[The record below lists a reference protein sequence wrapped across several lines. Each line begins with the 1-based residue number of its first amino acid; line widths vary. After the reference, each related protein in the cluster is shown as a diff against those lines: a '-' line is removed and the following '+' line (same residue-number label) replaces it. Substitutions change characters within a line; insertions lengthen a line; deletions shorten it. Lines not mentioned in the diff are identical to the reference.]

1 MSAPTA
7 AAAPAQGSL
16 SHRQILTIFAGLMI
30 GMFLA
35 ALDQTIVAT
44 AIRTI
49 ADDLD
54 GLSLQA
60 WATTAYLITATIST
74 PLYGKLSDIFG
85 RKPLFLTAI
94 SIFIVGSIACTFA
107 GSMYEL
113 AAFRAIQGLGAG
125 GLFSLAL
132 TIIGDIVAPRERAK
146 YQGYFV
152 AVFGTSSVLGPVA
165 GGFLAGQAEILGITG
180 WRWVF
185 LINVPLG
192 ILALIVVTKVLNVPH
207 TKREHRIDWPG
218 AIALAVTLVPLLIV
232 AEQGRIWGWDSVN
245 AITCY
250 LIGAAGLVLFLL
262 AERRIGDDA
271 LLPLRFFRNG
281 VFSWGSVA
289 GFVVGMGMF
298 GALALLPLYL
308 QIVKGSTPTE
318 AGLQT
323 LPLVLGIMSM
333 SILSGQLISR
343 TGRYKIWPVIGISL
357 MIVGIG
363 ALSFIGVDT
372 PYWQVA
378 LIMVVIGLG
387 LGGNM
392 QPLTLAVQNA
402 MPPRDMGVATA
413 SATFFRQMGGTLGT
427 AVFLS
432 VLFSN
437 LGTQVADNFR
447 TAAGDPTFQAAL
459 TDPAI
464 AADPANAP
472 IVGALQGTPIS
483 FDDSSFL
490 SAADPTLARPILD
503 GFAGSM
509 SIVFLGAAAV
519 LVLGLFAVI
528 MMKEVPLRTQSG
540 VDARNSAD
548 DDDTAAAAAAAAE
561 GGPDAVPARTGNGNG
576 GHLVATNGNGLPA
589 RDGSAG
595 PAAARN
601 GGPVDGGGSPG
612 NGSAGNGSAGNGT
625 AGNGTP
631 GNGTPGNGS
640 AGNDAAGNGTTHR
653 APADDRGVTAASA
666 VGVLAPFRAEA
677 TTADGADARDRL
689 LAMLL
694 PDPDRA
700 LTVVA
705 TAERARDAVRH
716 ARRELEVRT
725 AELDGAAEELVAQG
739 LSPRQVQDLLGLTED
754 EGPLAARH
762 GAHAAE

>member
-7 AAAPAQGSL
+7 APAPTAAGSL
-16 SHRQILTIFAGLMI
+16 SHKQILTIFAGLMI

-44 AIRTI
+44 SIRTI

-60 WATTAYLITATIST
+60 WATTAYLITATITT

-85 RKPLFLTAI
+85 RKPLFLIAI
-94 SIFIVGSIACTFA
+94 GIFVLGSIACTFA
-107 GSMYEL
+107 TSMYQL

-165 GGFLAGQAEILGITG
+165 GGFFAGQAEILGITG

-192 ILALIVVTKVLNVPH
+192 ILALAVVTKVLNVPH
-207 TKREHRIDWPG
+207 TKRSHRIDWPG
-218 AIALAVTLVPLLIV
+218 ALALVVGLVPLLIV
-232 AEQGRIWGWDSVN
+232 AEQGRIWGWDSGRSI
-245 AITCY
+245 ACY
-250 LIGAAGLVLFLL
+250 AVGVLGIVAFVLL
-262 AERRIGDDA
+262 ERRIGDDA
-271 LLPLRFFRNG
+271 LLPLRMFRSG
-281 VFSWGSVA
+281 VFAWGSVA
-289 GFVVGMGMF
+289 GFIAGIGMF

-333 SILSGQLISR
+333 SVFSGQMISR
-343 TGRYKIWPVIGISL
+343 TGRYKIWPIIGLSL
-357 MIVGIG
+357 MILGIG

-378 LIMVVIGLG
+378 LIMVVIGWG

-392 QPLTLAVQNA
+392 QPLTLAVQNDA
-402 MPPRDMGVATA
+402 APRDMGVATA

-427 AVFLS
+427 AVFIS
-432 VLFSN
+432 VLFSV
-437 LGTQVADNFR
+437 LGGRVADNFR
-447 TAAGDPTFQAAL
+447 AAAGTPAFQAAL
-459 TDPAI
+459 TDPAVL
-464 AADPANAP
+464 ANPANAP
-472 IVGALQGTPIS
+472 ILQGLQGGGGLS
-483 FDDSSFL
+483 LDDSSFL
-490 SAADPTLARPILD
+490 ATADPVLARPILD

-509 SIVFLGAAAV
+509 SVVFLGAAAV

-528 MMKEVPLRTQSG
+528 MMKEVPLRTRSG
-540 VDARNSAD
+540 VDARND
-548 DDDTAAAAAAAAE
+548 EVAAAAAAAAE
-561 GGPDAVPARTGNGNG
+561 GGPDAVPAPADDVPEGPEGPATAPRPVHGAAITAGAHPVNGNGSVHGNGNG
-576 GHLVATNGNGLPA
+576 
-589 RDGSAG
+589 S
-595 PAAARN
+595 
-601 GGPVDGGGSPG
+601 G
-612 NGSAGNGSAGNGT
+612 NGSANGSGS
-625 AGNGTP
+625 
-631 GNGTPGNGS
+631 GS
-640 AGNDAAGNGTTHR
+640 A
-653 APADDRGVTAASA
+653 A
-666 VGVLAPFRAEA
+666 VGVLAEPRTEQVAPPAEPA
-677 TTADGADARDRL
+677 PAGTDARDRL

-694 PDPDRA
+694 PDPTRA

-725 AELDGAAEELVAQG
+725 AELDGASEELVAQG
-739 LSPRQVQDLLGLTED
+739 LSPRQVQDLLGLSEE
-754 EGPLAARH
+754 EGPLAPRH

>member
-7 AAAPAQGSL
+7 EAAPPAGL
-16 SHRQILTIFAGLMI
+16 LTHRQILTIFAGLMI

-44 AIRTI
+44 SIRTI

-94 SIFIVGSIACTFA
+94 GIFVLGSIACAFA
-107 GSMYEL
+107 TSMYQL

-132 TIIGDIVAPRERAK
+132 TIISDIVAPRERAK

-165 GGFLAGQAEILGITG
+165 GGFFAGQADILGITG

-192 ILALIVVTKVLNVPH
+192 ILALAVVTKVLNVPH
-207 TKREHRIDWPG
+207 TKRSHRIDWPG
-218 AIALAVTLVPLLIV
+218 ALALVVGLVPLLIV
-232 AEQGRIWGWDSVN
+232 AEQGRTWGWGSVE
-245 AITCY
+245 ALSCFG
-250 LIGAAGLVLFLL
+250 LGALGIVAFLL
-262 AERRIGDDA
+262 LERRIGDDA
-271 LLPLRFFRNG
+271 LLPLRMFRSG
-281 VFSWGSVA
+281 VFSWGSIAVFVA
-289 GFVVGMGMF
+289 GMGMF

-333 SILSGQLISR
+333 SVFSGQLISR
-343 TGRYKIWPVIGISL
+343 TGRYKIWPIIGLSL
-357 MIVGIG
+357 MILGIG
-363 ALSFIGVDT
+363 TLSLIGVDT

-378 LIMVVIGLG
+378 LIMVVIGWG

-402 MPPRDMGVATA
+402 ASPRDMGVATA

-432 VLFSN
+432 VLFSA
-437 LGTQVADNFR
+437 LGGQVADNFR
-447 TAAGDPTFQAAL
+447 AAAGTPAFQAAL
-459 TDPAI
+459 ADPAVL
-464 AADPANAP
+464 ANPANAP
-472 IVGALQGTPIS
+472 ILAGLQGGGALS
-483 FDDSSFL
+483 LDDSSFL
-490 SAADPTLARPILD
+490 ATADPTLARPILE

-519 LVLGLFAVI
+519 LVIGLFAVI

-540 VDARNSAD
+540 VDARNSE
-548 DDDTAAAAAAAAE
+548 DTTAAAAAAAE
-561 GGPDAVPARTGNGNG
+561 GGPADHTADHPTAAHPT
-576 GHLVATNGNGLPA
+576 
-589 RDGSAG
+589 AG
-595 PAAARN
+595 PAT
-601 GGPVDGGGSPG
+601 GWCGSG
-612 NGSAGNGSAGNGT
+612 TTGAVVAGIGSG
-625 AGNGTP
+625 
-631 GNGTPGNGS
+631 
-640 AGNDAAGNGTTHR
+640 AAGSG
-653 APADDRGVTAASA
+653 
-666 VGVLAPFRAEA
+666 
-677 TTADGADARDRL
+677 
-689 LAMLL
+689 
-694 PDPDRA
+694 
-700 LTVVA
+700 
-705 TAERARDAVRH
+705 
-716 ARRELEVRT
+716 
-725 AELDGAAEELVAQG
+725 
-739 LSPRQVQDLLGLTED
+739 
-754 EGPLAARH
+754 
-762 GAHAAE
+762 

>member
-1 MSAPTA
+1 L
-7 AAAPAQGSL
+7 L

-44 AIRTI
+44 SIRTI

-60 WATTAYLITATIST
+60 WATTAYLITATITT

-94 SIFIVGSIACTFA
+94 SIFVIGSIACTFA
-107 GSMYEL
+107 TSMYQL
-113 AAFRAIQGLGAG
+113 AAFRGIQGLGAG

-165 GGFLAGQAEILGITG
+165 GGFFAGQDQLLGLDG

-192 ILALIVVTKVLNVPH
+192 VLALIVVTKVLNVPH

-218 AIALAVTLVPLLIV
+218 AVALAVGLVPLLIV
-232 AEQGRIWGWDSVN
+232 AEQGRTWGWDSPR
-245 AITCY
+245 ALACY
-250 LIGAAGLVLFLL
+250 GIGMVGILAFLL
-262 AERRIGDDA
+262 LERRIGDDA
-271 LLPLRFFRNG
+271 LLPMRFFRNG
-281 VFSWGSVA
+281 VFAWGSIAAFVA
-289 GFVVGMGMF
+289 GMGMF

-308 QIVKGSTPTE
+308 QIVKGSSPTE

-333 SILSGQLISR
+333 SVFSGQMISR
-343 TGRYKIWPVIGISL
+343 TGRYKIWPIIGLSL
-357 MIVGIG
+357 MIVGIA
-363 ALSFIGVDT
+363 ALSFVGVDT
-372 PYWQVA
+372 PYWQTA
-378 LIMVVIGLG
+378 LIMVVIGWG

-432 VLFSN
+432 ILFSA

-447 TAAGDPTFQAAL
+447 AAAATPGFRAAL
-459 TDPAI
+459 
-464 AADPANAP
+464 ADPAVAANPANGP
-472 IVGALQGTPIS
+472 ILAAVRGGGGLS
-483 FDDSSFL
+483 LDDSSFL
-490 SAADPTLARPILD
+490 TGADPVLARPILD

-509 SIVFLGAAAV
+509 SIVFLAAAAV
-519 LVLGLFAVI
+519 LVVGLFAVI

-540 VDARNSAD
+540 VDARRD
-548 DDDTAAAAAAAAE
+548 EQPEPLDTLA
-561 GGPDAVPARTGNGNG
+561 PSAVPAAVPAEAGV
-576 GHLVATNGNGLPA
+576 VAGA
-589 RDGSAG
+589 E
-595 PAAARN
+595 
-601 GGPVDGGGSPG
+601 PG
-612 NGSAGNGSAGNGT
+612 NGPTGDLFAEHGSGNA
-625 AGNGTP
+625 
-631 GNGTPGNGS
+631 
-640 AGNDAAGNGTTHR
+640 AAGNGVAGANGAGAYGAAGIGNGSGGNGAAAPGTVTGAAGPGAGNGDRPVAPVATAVRTAPLR
-653 APADDRGVTAASA
+653 AS
-666 VGVLAPFRAEA
+666 VL
-677 TTADGADARDRL
+677 DGDARDRL
-689 LAMLL
+689 LAILL
-694 PDPDRA
+694 PDPQRA

-705 TAERARDAVRH
+705 VAESARDSARS
-716 ARRELEVRT
+716 ARRELELRT
-725 AELDGAAEELVAQG
+725 ADLHGAADELVALG
-739 LSPRQVQDLLGLTED
+739 LSPAQVRQLLGLTEA
-754 EGPLAARH
+754 EGPLNGR
-762 GAHAAE
+762 HAAE